1 MEMFAKLGVLV
12 YNLSRNN
19 MEGSIMKISN
29 EEVKHIAKLAKLSLT
44 EEEVEKFSNE
54 LGQIAT
60 FVEQLN
66 EVDTSGAKPTAHVV
80 DKQNVFRK
88 DEKKESFPREQI
100 LKNAPSKEAGC
111 ISVPKVV
118 E

>member
-1 MEMFAKLGVLV
+1 
-12 YNLSRNN
+12 
-19 MEGSIMKISN
+19 MKISN
-29 EEVKHIAKLAKLSLT
+29 EEVKHIAKLAKLSLSD
-44 EEEVEKFSNE
+44 EEVEKYSKD
-54 LGQIAT
+54 LGDIAT

-66 EVDTSGAKPTAHVV
+66 EIDISGVEPTAHIL
-80 DKQNVFRK
+80 DKKNVFRK
-88 DEKKESFPREQI
+88 DEKKDSFPREQI

>member
-1 MEMFAKLGVLV
+1 
-12 YNLSRNN
+12 
-19 MEGSIMKISN
+19 MKISN
-29 EEVKHIAKLAKLSLT
+29 EEVKHIAKLAKLSLS
-44 EEEVEKFSNE
+44 EEEVEKFSTE
-54 LGQIAT
+54 LGQIAE

-66 EVDTSGAKPTAHVV
+66 EVDISGVSPTAHVV
-80 DKQNVFRK
+80 DKKNVFRK
-88 DEKKESFPREQI
+88 DEMKPSFAREQI